1 MVNKIE
7 IVWEKSQG
15 IKSDEVAADIELRI
29 KDVKGA
35 VEILDYASTK
45 KWFIK
50 H

>member
-15 IKSDEVAADIELRI
+15 IESDEVSADIELHI
-29 KDVKGA
+29 KNVKGA
-35 VEILDYASTK
+35 VEILDSASTK
-45 KWFIK
+45 KWFIR